1 MKDHKMKSAAFSVI
15 FSTYNSPDWMEK
27 TLWGLHYQTFQDF
40 EIIIADDGSTEE
52 TAKRIAQ
59 FEQDS
64 GRKIKHVWQP
74 DDGFQKTRILNKA
87 LVASEGEYI
96 VFTDG
101 DCILR
106 SDFLAVHDR
115 YRQPGYFLSGGY
127 FKLPMKTSLAI
138 TREDIRTGRAF
149 ELDWLVSHGLKKT
162 HKTMKLTASGKKA
175 ELLNFLTPTKATWNG
190 HNVSGWRSDIFEAN
204 GFDERMQYG
213 GEDRE
218 LGERLF
224 SLGIKSKQIR
234 YSAICVHLDHA
245 RGYVKQEMRDKN
257 RAIRDYTKKH
267 NVTQTPYGIRKL
279 AGSAGDQ
286 DNTAELR

>member
-1 MKDHKMKSAAFSVI
+1 MTVSVI

-40 EIIIADDGSTEE
+40 EIVIADDGSTADTKE
-52 TAKRIAQ
+52 RISR
-59 FEQDS
+59 FEAES
-64 GRKIKHVWQP
+64 GRQVKHVWQP
-74 DDGFQKTRILNKA
+74 DEGFQKTRILNKA
-87 LVASEGEYI
+87 LVASEGDYI

-106 SDFLAVHDR
+106 NDFLAVHMD
-115 YRQPGYFLSGGY
+115 YRERGYFLSGGY
-127 FKLPMKTSLAI
+127 FKLPMATSHAI
-138 TREDIRTGRAF
+138 TRQDIETGRAF
-149 ELDWLVSHGLKKT
+149 EIDWLLSHGLTKT
-162 HKTMKLTASGKKA
+162 HKTMKLTATGWKA
-175 ELLNFLTPTKATWNG
+175 KWLNRLTPTKATWNG
-190 HNVSGWRSDIFEAN
+190 HNVSGWREDIFAAN

-224 SLGIKSKQIR
+224 NRGIKSKQIR

-257 RAIRDYTKKH
+257 RAIRRYTKQHK
-267 NVTQTPYGIRKL
+267 VTRTPYGIVK
-279 AGSAGDQ
+279 D
-286 DNTAELR
+286 